1 MITRLSLKKLIM
13 ALRFWSG
20 RERTIELRQEPSLL
34 IKIYTRSWKETL
46 KVLPYG
52 VLRKLKN
59 RRDISDETFG
69 YFLINKPK
77 LGRFYLLP
85 KIHRKLYY
93 LPGRA
98 AISNFRYWPENI
110 SAFLEYHLKVIAQKV
125 KSYVGDTNVSLN
137 KLDALPSLP
146 EDIIL
151 GSIDALGLY
160 PYIPDEYE
168 SVTMRKALD
177 ERQDKTFSTDFLTEL
192 EENLLKSNISEHV
205 TFIYNQLRGTVIGT
219 KMATLYSNFYAW
231 LGRKNL

>member
-1 MITRLSLKKLIM
+1 M
-13 ALRFWSG
+13 
-20 RERTIELRQEPSLL
+20 
-34 IKIYTRSWKETL
+34 
-46 KVLPYG
+46 
-52 VLRKLKN
+52 KN

-98 AISNFRYWPENI
+98 AISNFRYRPENI
-110 SAFLEYHLKVIAQKV
+110 SAFLEYHLKLIARKV

-137 KLDALPSLP
+137 KLDALPPLP

-151 GSIDALGLY
+151 GTIDAVSLY
-160 PYIPDEYE
+160 PYIPNEYE

-192 EENLLKSNISEHV
+192 EENLLKNNISEHV
-205 TFIYNQLRGTVIGT
+205 TFIYNQLRGTAIGT
-219 KMATLYSNFYAW
+219 KMATLYSNIYA
-231 LGRKNL
+231 